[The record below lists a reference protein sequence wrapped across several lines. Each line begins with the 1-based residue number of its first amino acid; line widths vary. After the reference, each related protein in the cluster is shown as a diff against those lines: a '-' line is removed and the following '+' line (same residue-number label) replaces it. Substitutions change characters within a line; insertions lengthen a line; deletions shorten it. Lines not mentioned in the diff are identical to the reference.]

1 MNATAAKNVVTLRHV
16 EGLPGGFR
24 KRKAEW
30 YVPDNA
36 PKTADDLTFTSRD
49 LQGRICWW
57 DVTLPKT
64 NYWSA
69 HVVLG
74 RAYAFE
80 FLDLINNPKAKESE
94 HILSYIVGAQMR
106 WRGTD
111 PCGGAIVEGFHQ
123 VISEYLTTGSVS
135 R

>member
-1 MNATAAKNVVTLRHV
+1 MNAIARKNVVTLQRV
-16 EGLPGGFR
+16 EGMSGGLR
-24 KRKAEW
+24 KRKSEW
-30 YVPDNA
+30 YVSGNA
-36 PKTADDLTFTSRD
+36 PKSADDLTFTSRD
-49 LQGRICWW
+49 SNGCICWW

-64 NYWSA
+64 DYWSA

-80 FLDLINNPKAKESE
+80 FLDLINNPEAEESE
-94 HILSYIVGAQMR
+94 HILSHIVSAQMR
-106 WRGTD
+106 WRGHD

-123 VISEYLTTGSVS
+123 VISEYAVTGSAS